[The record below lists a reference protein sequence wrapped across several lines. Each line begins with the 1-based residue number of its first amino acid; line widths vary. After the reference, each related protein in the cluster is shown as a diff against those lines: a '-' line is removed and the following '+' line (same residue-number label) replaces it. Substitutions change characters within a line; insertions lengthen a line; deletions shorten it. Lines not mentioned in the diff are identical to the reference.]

1 MWYWCLSAFN
11 AAGLLS
17 AFTLSLSLP
26 QRRPAELCSP
36 TIISTMI
43 TCFNS
48 TVLHSLMGRSSST
61 WVCLMTAAGLLLA
74 NESVRGMFSGRWQSY
89 TFHVL
94 DCWLFS
100 RFLERRDRQQCFE
113 HKQKLHRNWSALLA
127 SRVHPLSCSPLVV
140 WILIRGWL
148 STTIFPGTSS
158 LASCLVSSHGK
169 HEKQGNVA
177 RLRVSVCVSRCLSP
191 SVSLPPSLT
200 THHTFLFP
208 NVSLHSV
215 ARYIN

>member
-1 MWYWCLSAFN
+1 MFSLFCTCSIVERYWCLSAFN

-17 AFTLSLSLP
+17 AFTLSLSLA

-48 TVLHSLMGRSSST
+48 TALTGRSSST
-61 WVCLMTAAGLLLA
+61 RVCLMTAAGLLLA

-89 TFHVL
+89 TLQTHVL
-94 DCWLFS
+94 GCWLLN
-100 RFLERRDRQQCFE
+100 RFLEQDCQQCFE
-113 HKQKLHRNWSALLA
+113 RKQKLHKNWSWA
-127 SRVHPLSCSPLVV
+127 SHVHPLSCSPLVV

-169 HEKQGNVA
+169 HENKETWQD
-177 RLRVSVCVSRCLSP
+177 CVSPSESHAVFLHLSL
-191 SVSLPPSLT
+191 SLPHL
-200 THHTFLFP
+200 
-208 NVSLHSV
+208 
-215 ARYIN
+215 